1 MADKK
6 LDIIADKKL
15 ETIALQNKSFK
26 PITGAYPKM
35 VNGKKTKRTTRSRQ
49 GADFNDARGFR
60 LPPEKFDNPKKGS
73 RKKAMGGGMMNDRMG
88 YKNAGSV
95 CKMATKGKGNAYGKN
110 S

>member
-73 RKKAMGGGMMNDRMG
+73 RKKAMGGGMIDMTRMK
-88 YKNAGSV
+88 YL
-95 CKMATKGKGNAYGKN
+95 KGGQV
-110 S
+110 